1 MFKGPGV
8 FMGYSHS
15 CEDLNKNNLI
25 KNTLS
30 TGDMGYYDSEGF
42 YYITGRKKRI
52 SKLFGIRINL
62 DELERK
68 IKYKSYDVACIE
80 KKQKILIFYEKN
92 YNKKNLEKVVFNL
105 TNVNKNGFTLKK
117 N

>member
-1 MFKGPGV
+1 
-8 FMGYSHS
+8 
-15 CEDLNKNNLI
+15 
-25 KNTLS
+25 
-30 TGDMGYYDSEGF
+30 MGYYDSEGF

-92 YNKKNLEKVVFNL
+92 YNKKNLEKVIFNL

-117 N
+117 INLLPRNNSNKINYSNLINYES